1 MNEPKKLKAFA
12 DKHGGMYA
20 QSSRLSQVAMAPPLA
35 MPEPE
40 PQPWEALLDEGD
52 EEEISEDLDD
62 EMSPASM
69 FKRKLEAKYV
79 EVRDGAGGLAC
90 QKCTHFLNQ
99 GSDGEGVC
107 MQIAVRAPV
116 EAETGHCMFF
126 EAADASA
133 ITWPPNLEA
142 PGDDGSDEPHEDASE
157 EAEDDVDYGP

>member
-1 MNEPKKLKAFA
+1 MNDPKKLKAFA

-20 QSSRLSQVAMAPPLA
+20 QTSRLAEVAMVAP

-40 PQPWEALLDEGD
+40 PQPWESVLDEGD

-62 EMSPASM
+62 EMSEASM

-79 EVRDGAGGLAC
+79 EVREGAGGLAC

-99 GSDGEGVC
+99 GTDGEGVC

-116 EAETGHCMFF
+116 DAETGHCMFF

-133 ITWPPNLEA
+133 ITWPPSIEA
-142 PGDDGSDEPHEDASE
+142 IDDADEPHEEASE
-157 EAEDDVDYGP
+157 EDEDDVDYGP